1 MSPGASTVVSAIARA
16 ACACGAAAVLCLLLS
31 CSTAPKTDTAPTGVK
46 TQAAQDAAN
55 GDGYLRQG
63 RYVLALQFYTQALS
77 EYTSIDDEVGIV
89 TCYNAVGRTYLG
101 MGSLD
106 MAADMFTRA
115 LDRAPDASPSLRF
128 VATNNLGELALARG
142 DATGALSLFQEALA
156 MPPKARTD
164 QETGILYHNL
174 GTAEKNLGSYAEALS
189 WYQKS
194 LDINLPHKLTAEAA
208 SDYYMIA
215 SVHSLQ
221 GSFDD
226 AAANAQKALALDK
239 QVENSPG
246 IAQDLYALGLI
257 ARKRGDLSA
266 AFDWFQ
272 RSYLVYTTLSSPP
285 ATRKVLADLAAA
297 ADSLGRTQDADAYR
311 SALAALGSP

>member
-1 MSPGASTVVSAIARA
+1 MARRGRRPGLSLNARVA
-16 ACACGAAAVLCLLLS
+16 FTAVFLLGSLLS
-31 CSTAPKTDTAPTGVK
+31 CSTAPKTGTAQTGMK
-46 TQAAQDAAN
+46 TQAAQDAST

-77 EYTSIDDEVGIV
+77 EYTSIDDEAGIV
-89 TCYNAVGRTYLG
+89 TCYNAIGRTYMG

-115 LDRAPDASPSLRF
+115 RDRSPDANPSLRF
-128 VATNNLGELALARG
+128 VATNNLGELALVRG
-142 DATGALSLFQEALA
+142 DAAGALSLFQEALA
-156 MPPKARTD
+156 MPAGARSD

-174 GTAEKNLGSYAEALS
+174 GTAQKNLGNFAEALS

-194 LDINLPHKLTAEAA
+194 LDINLPRKLIAEAA

-226 AAANAQKALALDK
+226 ATGNAQKALTLDK
-239 QVENSPG
+239 EIENSPG

-257 ARKRGDLSA
+257 ARKRGDLPG

-285 ATRKVLADLAAA
+285 QTRKVLADLIAA
-297 ADSLGRTQDADAYR
+297 ADGLGRTQDADAYR